1 MMNAYIYQA
10 DIYCDD
16 CGRALCRTV
25 PFPDGADRNNE
36 SSWDSDDY
44 PKGPYADSGGESD
57 SPQHCGAG
65 ADCLNAIILRLRGKR
80 YKVGVPLENPLTPDG
95 VQYVR
100 EALAEPQG
108 LCRRL
113 WARLYREELQG

>member
-1 MMNAYIYQA
+1 MNAYIYRA
-10 DIYCDD
+10 DTYCED
-16 CGRALCRTV
+16 CGQELCRTM
-25 PFPDGADRNNE
+25 PFPADADTSCE
-36 SSWDSDDY
+36 TSWDSDDY
-44 PKGPYADSGGESD
+44 PKGPYPDGGGESD

-65 ADCLNAIILRLRGKR
+65 ADCLNAITLRSHGKR
-80 YKVGVPLENPLTPDG
+80 YRVGVPLENPLTAEG

-100 EALAEPQG
+100 EALAAPG